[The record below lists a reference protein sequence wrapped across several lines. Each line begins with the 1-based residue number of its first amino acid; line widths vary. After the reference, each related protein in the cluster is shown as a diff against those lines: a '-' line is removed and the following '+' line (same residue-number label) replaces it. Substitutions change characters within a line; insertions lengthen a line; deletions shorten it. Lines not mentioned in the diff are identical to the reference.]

1 MEHPAQ
7 LSCDSVTDKASITT
21 LRNAVCKDLH
31 AAHERI
37 TDVFEQIQ
45 VRVEKLEKE
54 GATSVF
60 VDAVDQR
67 EVTTLAGLRSAK
79 HQVSSNSAKFHPSIN
94 NKEPQGNSASP
105 QGEQPA
111 NQRVSDKSLAAAAF
125 PGETSDIRKASAVAR
140 SKETGTEQSDPVTER
155 DAQQPSVCVITQT
168 DAKEAATSERTRGT
182 RRSTSQTSR
191 ISRSTS
197 QTRRITRAM
206 SASQQP
212 RINVFAMKSAATVPI
227 FSGTNKENFHAFVRN
242 FKDHVR
248 LTNEPDDKEVRNHL
262 LTVLTDFARDTAEEV
277 LDRNP
282 DATSE
287 DIIDAL
293 RAQYEDQY
301 STQNRLD
308 AIKAC
313 FQYAQEPVQDYYQR
327 IRKLMREAQTGAN
340 RTEVTQVTKEAF
352 RNGLQSEIR
361 FYVTTARSTE
371 FDQVY
376 RDAIFYE
383 KALQE
388 KERKDRADAA
398 AIASRP
404 RTAEVFAHAAVR
416 NQEQYFDY
424 DNERNYYPA
433 VAAFNQP
440 PGSPGAMNNSP
451 FDHGLQP
458 KPEHQCKPRFW
469 SQFRA
474 GPKPQRRVLRAADI
488 ARGIYRNNM
497 RTPHNMAPHPS
508 RSRNAESRR
517 PPLNPVENHR
527 QPTVRVIQTSEPHD
541 QSTSTVLQDAQ
552 ARIGQQERM
561 IKMQENQLN
570 DIRWRLE
577 AYQMGRSPGNSPP
590 PSVNLA
596 TPTDPTPTVAT
607 VRQVSTLPITAQI
620 PIRANGIPCY
630 ALIDTGSSIT
640 VTSENSKD
648 TFCSTPLEP
657 PQSSTALGLGGNQ
670 VNMVGTSVMKFQ
682 VGPFTVDHLTH
693 FTEGKCT
700 PTGPTGYTFIIGNDV
715 LRQLPNFIL
724 DYAKGHFLIAG
735 AILPMGNQQER
746 DAYPGNRKSHL
757 KGQNPFPRQD
767 DTSTPTHFSSKMA
780 PTVTLK
786 RSKNRRSPKSIDIA
800 PSAPRS
806 QPPLTRQA
814 TKSTKTNHDELLH
827 SLRKIRK
834 KPVRSQN

>member
-197 QTRRITRAM
+197 QTRRITRHI
-206 SASQQP
+206 SVSQQP
-212 RINVFAMKSAATVPI
+212 RINVFAMKSAATVPM
-227 FSGTNKENFHAFVRN
+227 FSGTNNEHLYAFVRN

-248 LTNEPDDKEVRNHL
+248 LMNEPDEKEVRNHL

-301 STQNRLD
+301 STQNRSD

-313 FQYAQEPVQDYYQR
+313 FQYAQGPVQDYYKR
-327 IRKLMREAQTGAN
+327 IRKLIREAQTGAN
-340 RTEVTQVTKEAF
+340 RAEVTQVAKEVF
-352 RNGLQSEIR
+352 RNGLQPDIR

-371 FDQVY
+371 FDQIHK
-376 RDAIFYE
+376 DAIFFE
-383 KALQE
+383 KALQD
-388 KERKDRADAA
+388 KERKEQADAA
-398 AIASRP
+398 VIAN
-404 RTAEVFAHAAVR
+404 RTHAAKILA
-416 NQEQYFDY
+416 QTAPQYQDQCHDY
-424 DNERNYYPA
+424 DNSFDQGYGPTQPVNDSSNP
-433 VAAFNQP
+433 NQI
-440 PGSPGAMNNSP
+440 S
-451 FDHGLQP
+451 
-458 KPEHQCKPRFW
+458 HQ
-469 SQFRA
+469 A
-474 GPKPQRRVLRAADI
+474 
-488 ARGIYRNNM
+488 
-497 RTPHNMAPHPS
+497 
-508 RSRNAESRR
+508 RSRDKKCWYCKGLAHYRYECRRMKADRKAGVFRSSIEEPSSVHFRPTQSRTLIA
-517 PPLNPVENHR
+517 PFNTAENHR
-527 QPTVRVIQTSEPHD
+527 FPTIRTLQTAPLAQFTTEIQSAR
-541 QSTSTVLQDAQ
+541 AQ
-552 ARIGQQERM
+552 IERLEHM
-561 IKMQENQLN
+561 LKMQENAFK
-570 DIRWRLE
+570 DIKRRLE
-577 AYQMGRSPGNSPP
+577 AYQIGRSPGNSSH
-590 PSVNLA
+590 PSANL
-596 TPTDPTPTVAT
+596 
-607 VRQVSTLPITAQI
+607 
-620 PIRANGIPCY
+620 
-630 ALIDTGSSIT
+630 
-640 VTSENSKD
+640 
-648 TFCSTPLEP
+648 
-657 PQSSTALGLGGNQ
+657 
-670 VNMVGTSVMKFQ
+670 
-682 VGPFTVDHLTH
+682 
-693 FTEGKCT
+693 
-700 PTGPTGYTFIIGNDV
+700 
-715 LRQLPNFIL
+715 
-724 DYAKGHFLIAG
+724 
-735 AILPMGNQQER
+735 
-746 DAYPGNRKSHL
+746 
-757 KGQNPFPRQD
+757 
-767 DTSTPTHFSSKMA
+767 STPTQLPPRT
-780 PTVTLK
+780 PTT
-786 RSKNRRSPKSIDIA
+786 S
-800 PSAPRS
+800 PRS
-806 QPPLTRQA
+806 F
-814 TKSTKTNHDELLH
+814 
-827 SLRKIRK
+827 
-834 KPVRSQN
+834 

>member
-1 MEHPAQ
+1 
-7 LSCDSVTDKASITT
+7 
-21 LRNAVCKDLH
+21 
-31 AAHERI
+31 
-37 TDVFEQIQ
+37 
-45 VRVEKLEKE
+45 
-54 GATSVF
+54 
-60 VDAVDQR
+60 
-67 EVTTLAGLRSAK
+67 
-79 HQVSSNSAKFHPSIN
+79 
-94 NKEPQGNSASP
+94 
-105 QGEQPA
+105 
-111 NQRVSDKSLAAAAF
+111 
-125 PGETSDIRKASAVAR
+125 
-140 SKETGTEQSDPVTER
+140 
-155 DAQQPSVCVITQT
+155 
-168 DAKEAATSERTRGT
+168 
-182 RRSTSQTSR
+182 
-191 ISRSTS
+191 
-197 QTRRITRAM
+197 M

-340 RTEVTQVTKEAF
+340 RAEVTQVSKEAF
-352 RNGLQSEIR
+352 RNGIQSEIR

-451 FDHGLQP
+451 FDHGYNRNRNINANRDFGRSFEQAQNRNAECWYCGRP
-458 KPEHQCKPRFW
+458 GHYRQDCRK
-469 SQFRA
+469 
-474 GPKPQRRVLRAADI
+474 RAADI

-541 QSTSTVLQDAQ
+541 QSTSTVLQDVQ
-552 ARIGQQERM
+552 A
-561 IKMQENQLN
+561 
-570 DIRWRLE
+570 
-577 AYQMGRSPGNSPP
+577 
-590 PSVNLA
+590 
-596 TPTDPTPTVAT
+596 
-607 VRQVSTLPITAQI
+607 
-620 PIRANGIPCY
+620 
-630 ALIDTGSSIT
+630 
-640 VTSENSKD
+640 
-648 TFCSTPLEP
+648 
-657 PQSSTALGLGGNQ
+657 
-670 VNMVGTSVMKFQ
+670 
-682 VGPFTVDHLTH
+682 
-693 FTEGKCT
+693 
-700 PTGPTGYTFIIGNDV
+700 
-715 LRQLPNFIL
+715 
-724 DYAKGHFLIAG
+724 
-735 AILPMGNQQER
+735 
-746 DAYPGNRKSHL
+746 
-757 KGQNPFPRQD
+757 
-767 DTSTPTHFSSKMA
+767 
-780 PTVTLK
+780 
-786 RSKNRRSPKSIDIA
+786 
-800 PSAPRS
+800 
-806 QPPLTRQA
+806 
-814 TKSTKTNHDELLH
+814 
-827 SLRKIRK
+827 
-834 KPVRSQN
+834 